1 MKRSETAKFGNMKT
15 LLLALSIL
23 TIGCS
28 DETIHHYAIEP
39 PTEHA
44 NYLTYVEIIKT
55 SRGDTIRNYRWE
67 VLQFNPYHTSLPK
80 WNTMHIPWDVD
91 VLYWTELPS
100 DPIGSSFEATSG
112 TFGPPRRKVKF
123 LNPIL
128 GDTLIVA
135 EDNTIYIG
143 NPYLAGDTIAEI
155 IAEALIGE
163 VKADCQKLE
172 PKITIGSRGSI
183 TYEYDNPNG
192 ITIYFTQDKFYQTEE
207 NPAKGDIKIDTT
219 AARIG
224 SIVFV
229 LHKDIKEPN
238 YGRGVKIVGGKYDP
252 KKVNYLVYTK
262 LNGELSSLEITH
274 VEDYN

>member
-1 MKRSETAKFGNMKT
+1 MKLNKESIQSIAFFILFVVSMLYVGYEFGGRLLTKIEAKRELDSLKMENLK
-15 LLLALSIL
+15 L
-23 TIGCS
+23 
-28 DETIHHYAIEP
+28 DIE
-39 PTEHA
+39 
-44 NYLTYVEIIKT
+44 LKRV
-55 SRGDTIRNYRWE
+55 R
-67 VLQFNPYHTSLPK
+67 
-80 WNTMHIPWDVD
+80 
-91 VLYWTELPS
+91 
-100 DPIGSSFEATSG
+100 
-112 TFGPPRRKVKF
+112 VKY
-123 LNPIL
+123 LNPIV

-135 EDNTIYIG
+135 ENNTIYIG
-143 NPYLAGDTIAEI
+143 NPYLVGDTIAEI
-155 IAEALIGE
+155 ISEALIRE
-163 VKADCQKLE
+163 VKADCPKLE

-238 YGRGVKIVGGKYDP
+238 YGRGVKIVGGKYDS

-262 LNGELSSLEITH
+262 LNGELSLLEITH